1 MLYFELAWRNLFRN
15 TRRTLLT
22 CLLISSGLAVLVFAD
37 GGIRGMEKLMIGS
50 LTKTLQG
57 EGHINLKGFRQN
69 LDVDLYLKNPS
80 TITDKLNDDER
91 IAAFSVRVL
100 SGGMIG
106 SPYNSVGG
114 LIYGVNAEQEKK
126 VSKIKDAIVAGD
138 YLTGEKR
145 ELLIGDE
152 MADLLEVKTGDRIV
166 LTAAEANS
174 NELTQDLFRVK
185 GIFEFGNRELDEE
198 IVFINLADGQALL
211 DMKEGAHQI
220 VLQFKNEATSRD
232 NDFVLLENNP
242 TQDLEWTSW
251 LKLNPSIGAMLE
263 YTSAGTTIIGFI
275 LFILISLGVINSLFM
290 SIYERIY
297 EFGVLSA
304 IGTSRREVISLVLLE
319 ALFLGIISSLIG
331 LVIGAIANYY
341 FSINGLP
348 LGEMEFS
355 GVMFGNGNLYT
366 ELATHQFIFLPLYVI
381 LLTLITAIYPALFAS
396 RIIPTEALQR
406 AL

>member
-1 MLYFELAWRNLFRN
+1 M
-15 TRRTLLT
+15 
-22 CLLISSGLAVLVFAD
+22 AVLVFAD
-37 GGIRGMEKLMIGS
+37 GAIRGMEKLMIGS

-57 EGHINLKGFRQN
+57 EGHINLKGFRKN
-69 LDVDLYLKNPS
+69 FDVDLYLKNPR
-80 TITDKLNDDER
+80 TVTDTLNNDER
-91 IAAFSVRVL
+91 VAAFSIRVL
-100 SGGMIG
+100 SGGMMR

-114 LIYGVNAEQEKK
+114 IVYGVDAELEKK
-126 VSKIKDAIVAGD
+126 VSKIEEAIVAGD
-138 YLTGEKR
+138 YLTGEKG
-145 ELLIGDE
+145 ELLIGNK

-166 LTAAEANS
+166 LTAADAKS
-174 NELTQDLFRVK
+174 NELTQDLFRVS
-185 GIFEFGNRELDEE
+185 GIFKFGNREIDEG
-198 IVFINLADGQALL
+198 IAFINLADGQALL
-211 DMKEGAHQI
+211 GIKEGVHQI

-232 NDFVLLENNP
+232 NDFVLPENNT
-242 TQDLEWTSW
+242 TQDIEWTGW
-251 LKLNPSIGAMLE
+251 LKLNPSISAMLD
-263 YTSAGTTIIGFI
+263 YTNAGTSMIGFI

-331 LVIGAIANYY
+331 LVVGSVANYY
-341 FSINGLP
+341 FSLNGLP

-366 ELATHQFIFLPLYVI
+366 ELASDQLIFLPLYVI
-381 LLTLITAIYPALFAS
+381 LLTLIVSIYPALFAS

>member
-1 MLYFELAWRNLFRN
+1 
-15 TRRTLLT
+15 
-22 CLLISSGLAVLVFAD
+22 
-37 GGIRGMEKLMIGS
+37 
-50 LTKTLQG
+50 
-57 EGHINLKGFRQN
+57 
-69 LDVDLYLKNPS
+69 
-80 TITDKLNDDER
+80 
-91 IAAFSVRVL
+91 
-100 SGGMIG
+100 
-106 SPYNSVGG
+106 
-114 LIYGVNAEQEKK
+114 
-126 VSKIKDAIVAGD
+126 
-138 YLTGEKR
+138 
-145 ELLIGDE
+145 
-152 MADLLEVKTGDRIV
+152 
-166 LTAAEANS
+166 
-174 NELTQDLFRVK
+174 
-185 GIFEFGNRELDEE
+185 
-198 IVFINLADGQALL
+198 
-211 DMKEGAHQI
+211 
-220 VLQFKNEATSRD
+220 
-232 NDFVLLENNP
+232 
-242 TQDLEWTSW
+242 
-251 LKLNPSIGAMLE
+251 
-263 YTSAGTTIIGFI
+263 
-275 LFILISLGVINSLFM
+275 M